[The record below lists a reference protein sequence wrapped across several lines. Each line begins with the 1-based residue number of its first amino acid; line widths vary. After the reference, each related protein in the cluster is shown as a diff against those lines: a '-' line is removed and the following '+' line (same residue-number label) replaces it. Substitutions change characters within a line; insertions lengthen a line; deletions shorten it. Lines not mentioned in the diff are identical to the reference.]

1 MANRVTIRKEEDT
14 SWERHLFAETSPEYK
29 GYTFIGV
36 NAIGDLSRSI
46 GHGLE
51 VALNQKELA
60 EFISELQKFLN
71 PKSNA

>member
-36 NAIGDLSRSI
+36 NAIGHR
-46 GHGLE
+46 LE

-60 EFISELQKFLN
+60 EFISELQKFIN
-71 PKSNA
+71 PTHNA

>member
-36 NAIGDLSRSI
+36 NAIG
-46 GHGLE
+46 HGLE

-71 PKSNA
+71 PTHNA

>member
-1 MANRVTIRKEEDT
+1 MAKKVTIRKEEDT

-36 NAIGDLSRSI
+36 SAI

-51 VALNQKELA
+51 VALNQEDLA
-60 EFISELQKFLN
+60 EFISELQKFIN
-71 PKSNA
+71 PTHNA